1 MRLRVGSRGRGWG
14 EVGGTSRDDALE
26 GGESAGNRQPA
37 RWQSGRI
44 AQIHQAFLCCPHG
57 QANGDGC
64 RTSRPRSGRWW
75 WRCRSVVTVGSCGAI
90 TLLFCGRRSRSGRGR
105 FGLRQTRFGL
115 GHGHR
120 ERTCMPPQTTRA
132 ISRRVVNGLE
142 TAVAHGVGK
151 NGAVDSHT
159 FEPTPRF
166 RFARFERYQL
176 QPRRLEANHVD
187 DLLLVHHAT
196 HSLALCVVD
205 ELKNK
210 RKRNHKH
217 KRWRRFGGHS
227 RHGIKVIC
235 LNKNLVSF
243 KKILHSVD
251 TTRMTTNVHCVS
263 KRNEE
268 HGRPADVKFPSL
280 GQSAPFLLPSPLYF
294 PLSPPC
300 FSIRHP
306 NPPSLTKRS
315 KRERSEER
323 TQKRRPPT
331 CLTTHPL

>member
-1 MRLRVGSRGRGWG
+1 MMMTLSFRCYCRELRRHYVVVLRPPVSIRERAFWTASDPIWLGPWPPWADMHASSNHPCHLSACSERAWNSRCTRRREERRRRLAHVWTNATLPICPLRTIPTPTEATWG
-14 EVGGTSRDDALE
+14 ESCRW
-26 GGESAGNRQPA
+26 SPA
-37 RWQSGRI
+37 
-44 AQIHQAFLCCPHG
+44 CPP
-57 QANGDGC
+57 C
-64 RTSRPRSGRWW
+64 YS
-75 WRCRSVVTVGSCGAI
+75 
-90 TLLFCGRRSRSGRGR
+90 F
-105 FGLRQTRFGL
+105 
-115 GHGHR
+115 
-120 ERTCMPPQTTRA
+120 
-132 ISRRVVNGLE
+132 
-142 TAVAHGVGK
+142 
-151 NGAVDSHT
+151 
-159 FEPTPRF
+159 
-166 RFARFERYQL
+166 
-176 QPRRLEANHVD
+176 
-187 DLLLVHHAT
+187 
-196 HSLALCVVD
+196 SLALCVVD

-243 KKILHSVD
+243 KKIFHSVD

-294 PLSPPC
+294 PLSPPF